1 MTRNRQAT
9 IEDVHSLFQL
19 GAMGVWADSKLI
31 AHFLSGHSGR
41 EGAFRVLLHR
51 HGPMVLSVCRRI
63 LGDDHL
69 AEDAFQ
75 ATFLVLVKKAGS
87 IRDGDVLT
95 GWLYGVAL
103 RVAKKAKAQADRRR
117 AIESR
122 AAEMSRETKAAD
134 GSDDLRSLIDQEI
147 RRLPERYR
155 EPLILCYLEGLRHHE
170 IAERLD
176 CPVGT
181 VESRLSRGRERLRSR
196 LVRRGLAPTA
206 AIHGVLLLTT
216 DASASAKVTIPTLL
230 VESTVRSV
238 LGLLSRRVAA
248 EAVSAATLA
257 TAASWPKAG
266 VVMSGLVACLGI
278 IGGLGVYRSWA
289 FGADPESL
297 PRPIARG
304 VAEGRPDRP
313 PVLSPVAQTEPTPT
327 PEPTPPPE
335 PTRPDSA
342 IAAPL
347 ANITIDG
354 RLDDWPADLAR
365 HRIQRRFAGNNAYDT
380 KGKQGDA
387 DPDAY
392 FQAGFDRTSERI
404 YLAVV
409 VRDEDLVAKAGEHF
423 NTDAVEVYVDGLFS
437 ERSILDA
444 PLVASKLPV
453 IQYAAVPG
461 PVAAYGDPDG
471 SNPSLLYGR
480 LKDST
485 TAMAYHREGDVT
497 TYEWAIQVFDRYP
510 DKPTRLGPGKRIGL
524 DVVVVDKDPDR
535 EKPVWMHW
543 GPTPVHFKG
552 QDASLLGEL
561 ILVDEP

>member
-1 MTRNRQAT
+1 MMRNRPST
-9 IEDVHSLFQL
+9 IEDVHSLFHH
-19 GAMGVWADSKLI
+19 GAMGVWSDAKLVS
-31 AHFLSGHSGR
+31 HFLSDNSGR

-95 GWLYGVAL
+95 GWLYGVAS
-103 RVAKKAKAQADRRR
+103 RVSKKAKAQADRRR
-117 AIESR
+117 AVESR
-122 AAEMSRETKAAD
+122 AAKLSEATAVD
-134 GSDDLRSLIDQEI
+134 DDPDDLRSMIDQEI

-181 VESRLSRGRERLRSR
+181 VESRLSRGREQLRTR

-206 AIHGVLLLTT
+206 AIHGVLLLTS
-216 DASASAKVTIPTLL
+216 DVSASTEVMVPTLL
-230 VESTVRSV
+230 AESTVRGV
-238 LGLLSRRVAA
+238 LGLVSRRIVA

-257 TAASWPKAG
+257 SAASWPKLG
-266 VVMSGLVACLGI
+266 VVMTGLVASLGI
-278 IGGLGVYRSWA
+278 LGGLGLYRSWA
-289 FGADPESL
+289 LGADPGPP
-297 PRPIARG
+297 PRVVAVEG
-304 VAEGRPDRP
+304 AEGQPDRSSPPP
-313 PVLSPVAQTEPTPT
+313 PVVQ

-335 PTRPDSA
+335 PSRPDSA
-342 IAAPL
+342 IAGPL
-347 ANITIDG
+347 ANIAIDG

-365 HRIQRRFAGNNAYDT
+365 HPIQRRFTGNNNYDT
-380 KGKQGDA
+380 KARQGDD

-392 FQAGFDRTSERI
+392 FLAGYDRASQRV

-409 VRDEDLVAKAGEHF
+409 VRDEDLVARAGEHF
-423 NTDAVEVYVDGLFS
+423 NTDAVEVYVDGLFT
-437 ERSILDA
+437 ERSVLDA
-444 PLVASKLPV
+444 PLVASKMPV

-461 PVAAYGDPDG
+461 PVPAYGDPDG
-471 SNPSLLYGR
+471 SNPSLLYGK

-485 TAMAYHREGDVT
+485 TAMAFHREGDVT

-510 DKPTRLGPGKRIGL
+510 DRPTTLEPGRRIGL
-524 DVVVVDKDPDR
+524 DVVVVDKDRDR
-535 EKPVWMHW
+535 PKPIWMHW

-561 ILVDEP
+561 ILVDGP